1 MPAIENVMNM
11 IGLAAALLK
20 ARLDMIYSTKIDSYG
35 RRFSGLHETVLPM
48 CSAARSIFQ
57 QLRNSDSKKS
67 KKKKSDDT
75 PHKINGKVGG
85 RITGVDMRHLM
96 LLLQFLLFELLY
108 DEITSF
114 NTRNHTFHVGPAQKL
129 IAFVLVFL
137 EWYRLYR
144 SFCCIPLEN
153 M

>member
-1 MPAIENVMNM
+1 
-11 IGLAAALLK
+11 
-20 ARLDMIYSTKIDSYG
+20 
-35 RRFSGLHETVLPM
+35 
-48 CSAARSIFQ
+48 
-57 QLRNSDSKKS
+57 
-67 KKKKSDDT
+67 
-75 PHKINGKVGG
+75 
-85 RITGVDMRHLM
+85 MRHLM
-96 LLLQFLLFELLY
+96 LLLPFLLFELLY